1 MIVLIEILD
10 LCVLEVFIP
19 SSSSWEVY
27 TDGAV
32 NQKGSGVGIV
42 LVTPEKLVVGKSLR
56 LGFLTT
62 NNETE
67 YEALLVGMEMVSRLG
82 REVLEIY
89 SDSHL
94 VVRQVNGEFEAR
106 NQRMQGY
113 LFKVKCARYSFK
125 IFIL

>member
-1 MIVLIEILD
+1 M
-10 LCVLEVFIP
+10 EVFIP

-89 SDSHL
+89 SDSHP